1 MFIEIEDYKTD
12 RDQKRRSNDQSS
24 FDANDVLL
32 IDIRRFRK
40 IFVNLYLARDSKTDL
55 KIE

>member
-24 FDANDVLL
+24 FDASDVLL
-32 IDIRRFRK
+32 INIRRFRK

>member
-24 FDANDVLL
+24 FDASDVLL

>member
-24 FDANDVLL
+24 FDASDVLL

-40 IFVNLYLARDSKTDL
+40 IFVNLYLARDSKT
-55 KIE
+55 I

>member
-24 FDANDVLL
+24 FDASDVTYRYTT
-32 IDIRRFRK
+32 IQKDICEPLPCKRFK
-40 IFVNLYLARDSKTDL
+40 N
-55 KIE
+55 

>member
-24 FDANDVLL
+24 FDTSDILL
-32 IDIRRFRK
+32 IVTYRCTTIQKDI
-40 IFVNLYLARDSKTDL
+40 
-55 KIE
+55 

>member
-12 RDQKRRSNDQSS
+12 RDQKRRSNDQSN
-24 FDANDVLL
+24 FDASDVLL

>member
-24 FDANDVLL
+24 FDASDVLL
-32 IDIRRFRK
+32 IDTTIQKECEPLPCKRFK
-40 IFVNLYLARDSKTDL
+40 N
-55 KIE
+55 